1 MDIMWKIGECLLR
14 WGTLAYCSVFPA
26 VSRSYNSKTY
36 PCPVEQKYHENG
48 PYQVTVHSIDDIHV
62 FVPDTIHNAPLPTVV
77 MVNGTG
83 LKALHYRPV
92 FEHLASWG
100 FVVIGNDDSNAWNDR
115 SALVSLDK
123 AIFQNSIVSSP
134 LYQRIDLD
142 RIGVVGHS
150 QGAMGAINAATED
163 DRFKVLYA
171 ASCPQK
177 SLAKKL
183 DWSYS
188 MKTISIPTMLVAGT
202 EWIDRHISPL
212 ESLLHLAEELPD
224 TTPMLLGRLK
234 GIEHRFVLHEGDA
247 YMTSWLRCFLAD
259 DVDAAAALTNNNS
272 EIFNNPRW
280 QDVNTH
286 ICTTNLK

>member
-1 MDIMWKIGECLLR
+1 MR

-26 VSRSYNSKTY
+26 VSRSYNRYTY

-62 FVPDTIHNAPLPTVV
+62 FVPDSAHNAPWPTVV

-83 LKALHYRPV
+83 LKAMHYRPV

-100 FVVIGNDDSNAWNDR
+100 FVVIGNDDSNAWNGR

-123 AIFQNSIVSSP
+123 ALCQNSMESSP

-183 DWSYS
+183 GWNYS
-188 MKTISIPTMLVAGT
+188 MKMISIPTMLVAGT

-212 ESLLHLAEELPD
+212 DSLHILAEDLPD
-224 TTPMLLGRLK
+224 TTTMLLGRLK
-234 GIEHRFVLHEGDA
+234 GVEHRFVLHEGDA
-247 YMTSWLRCFLAD
+247 YMTAWLRHFLTDEA
-259 DVDAAAALTNNNS
+259 DAAVALTSDNP
-272 EIFNNPRW
+272 EILNNPRW
-280 QDVNTH
+280 QDVNIH
-286 ICTTNLK
+286 I

>member
-1 MDIMWKIGECLLR
+1 MDPLWKIGECLLR

-83 LKALHYRPV
+83 LKARHYRPV

-100 FVVIGNDDSNAWNDR
+100 FIVIGNDDSNAWNGR

-123 AIFQNSIVSSP
+123 ALSQNSIVSSP

-202 EWIDRHISPL
+202 GWIDRRISPL
-212 ESLLHLAEELPD
+212 ESLLHLADELPD

-234 GIEHRFVLHEGDA
+234 GVEHRFVLHEGDA
-247 YMTSWLRCFLAD
+247 YMTAWLRHFLAND
-259 DVDAAAALTNNNS
+259 ADAAAALASDNP
-272 EIFNNPRW
+272 EILNNPRW
-280 QDVNTH
+280 QNVNIH
-286 ICTTNLK
+286 I

>member
-1 MDIMWKIGECLLR
+1 MNTLWRIGERLMR

-26 VSRSYNSKTY
+26 VSRSYNRNTY

-48 PYQVTVHSIDDIHV
+48 SYQVTVHSIDDIHV
-62 FVPDTIHNAPLPTVV
+62 FVPDSAHSVPLPTVV

-83 LKALHYRPV
+83 LKALYYRPV

-100 FVVIGNDDSNAWNDR
+100 FVVIGNDDSNAWNGR

-212 ESLLHLAEELPD
+212 DSLLLLAEELPN

-234 GIEHRFVLHEGDA
+234 GVEHRYVLHEGDA
-247 YMTSWLRCFLAD
+247 YMTAWLRHFLAND
-259 DVDAAAALTNNNS
+259 ADAAAALASDNP
-272 EIFNNPRW
+272 EILNNPRR
-280 QDVNTH
+280 QDVIIH
-286 ICTTNLK
+286 I

>member
-1 MDIMWKIGECLLR
+1 MDTMWKIGERLLR

-26 VSRSYNSKTY
+26 VSRSYNRKRY
-36 PCPVEQKYHENG
+36 PCPIEQKYHENG

-62 FVPDTIHNAPLPTVV
+62 FVPDSAHSVPLPTVV

-100 FVVIGNDDSNAWNDR
+100 FVVIGNDDSNAWNGR

-183 DWSYS
+183 GWSYS

-212 ESLLHLAEELPD
+212 DSLLLLAEELPN

-234 GIEHRFVLHEGDA
+234 GVEHRYVLHEGDA
-247 YMTSWLRCFLAD
+247 YMTAWLRHFLTNEA
-259 DVDAAAALTNNNS
+259 DAAAALTCDNP
-272 EIFNNPRW
+272 EILNNPRW
-280 QDVNTH
+280 QDVIIH
-286 ICTTNLK
+286 I

>member
-1 MDIMWKIGECLLR
+1 MMR
-14 WGTLAYCSVFPA
+14 WGTMAYCSVFPA
-26 VSRSYNSKTY
+26 VSRSYNRYTY
-36 PCPVEQKYHENG
+36 PCPIEQKYHESG
-48 PYQVTVHSIDDIHV
+48 PYQVIVHSIDGIYV
-62 FVPDTIHNAPLPTVV
+62 FVPDSAHNVPLPTVV

-100 FVVIGNDDSNAWNDR
+100 FVVIGNDDSNAWNGR

-212 ESLLHLAEELPD
+212 DSLLLLAEELPN

-234 GIEHRFVLHEGDA
+234 GVEHRYVLHEGDA
-247 YMTSWLRCFLAD
+247 YMTAWLRHFLAND
-259 DVDAAAALTNNNS
+259 ADAAAALASDNP
-272 EIFNNPRW
+272 EILNNPRW
-280 QDVNTH
+280 QDVNIH
-286 ICTTNLK
+286 I

>member
-1 MDIMWKIGECLLR
+1 MDAMWKIGERMMR

-26 VSRSYNSKTY
+26 VSRSYNRNTY

-48 PYQVTVHSIDDIHV
+48 PYQVTVHSIDGIHV
-62 FVPDTIHNAPLPTVV
+62 FLPDTVHKAPLPTVV

-100 FVVIGNDDSNAWNDR
+100 FIVIGNDDSNAWNGR

-123 AIFQNSIVSSP
+123 ALFQNSMVSSP

-183 DWSYS
+183 GWSYS

-202 EWIDRHISPL
+202 GWIDRHISPL
-212 ESLLHLAEELPD
+212 DSLLLLAEELPD

-234 GIEHRFVLHEGDA
+234 GVEHRYVLHEGDA
-247 YMTSWLRCFLAD
+247 YMTAWLRHFLAND
-259 DVDAAAALTNNNS
+259 ADAAAALASDNP
-272 EIFNNPRW
+272 EILNNPRW
-280 QDVNTH
+280 QNVNIH
-286 ICTTNLK
+286 I

>member
-1 MDIMWKIGECLLR
+1 MNTLWRIGERLMR

-26 VSRSYNSKTY
+26 VSRSYNRNTY

-62 FVPDTIHNAPLPTVV
+62 FVPDSAHSVPLPTVV

-83 LKALHYRPV
+83 LKALYYRPV

-100 FVVIGNDDSNAWNDR
+100 FVVIGNDDSNAWNGR

-212 ESLLHLAEELPD
+212 DSLLLLAEELPN

-234 GIEHRFVLHEGDA
+234 GVEHRYVLHEGDA
-247 YMTSWLRCFLAD
+247 YMTAWLRCFLAD

-272 EIFNNPRW
+272 EVFNNPRW
-280 QDVNTH
+280 QDVN
-286 ICTTNLK
+286 IQI

>member
-1 MDIMWKIGECLLR
+1 MR
-14 WGTLAYCSVFPA
+14 WGTMAYCSVFPA
-26 VSRSYNSKTY
+26 VSRSYNRYTY

-48 PYQVTVHSIDDIHV
+48 PYQVTVHSIDGIHV
-62 FVPDTIHNAPLPTVV
+62 FLPDTVHRAPLPTVV

-100 FVVIGNDDSNAWNDR
+100 FIVIGNDDSNAWNGR
-115 SALVSLDK
+115 SAIVSLEK
-123 AIFQNSIVSSP
+123 ALCQNSMENSP
-134 LYQRIDLD
+134 LYQRIDLH

-202 EWIDRHISPL
+202 GRIDRRISPL
-212 ESLLHLAEELPD
+212 GSLLHLADELPD
-224 TTPMLLGRLK
+224 ATPMLLGRLK
-234 GIEHRFVLHEGDA
+234 GVEHRFVLHEGDA
-247 YMTSWLRCFLAD
+247 YMTAWLRHFLAND
-259 DVDAAAALTNNNS
+259 ADAAAALASDNP
-272 EIFNNPRW
+272 EILNNPRW
-280 QDVNTH
+280 QNVNIH
-286 ICTTNLK
+286 I

>member
-1 MDIMWKIGECLLR
+1 MDTMWKIGERLLR

-26 VSRSYNSKTY
+26 LSRSYNRKRY
-36 PCPVEQKYHENG
+36 PCPIEQKYHENG
-48 PYQVTVHSIDDIHV
+48 PYQVTVHSIDGIHV
-62 FVPDTIHNAPLPTVV
+62 FLPDTVHKAPLPTVV

-100 FVVIGNDDSNAWNDR
+100 FIVIGNDDSNAWNGR

-123 AIFQNSIVSSP
+123 ALFQNSMVSSP

-150 QGAMGAINAATED
+150 QGAMGAIIAATED

-183 DWSYS
+183 GWSYS

-212 ESLLHLAEELPD
+212 DSLLLLAEELPN

-234 GIEHRFVLHEGDA
+234 GVEHRYVLHEGDA
-247 YMTSWLRCFLAD
+247 YMTAWLRHFLAND
-259 DVDAAAALTNNNS
+259 ADAAAALASDNP
-272 EIFNNPRW
+272 EILNNPRW
-280 QDVNTH
+280 QNVNIH
-286 ICTTNLK
+286 I

>member
-1 MDIMWKIGECLLR
+1 MR

-26 VSRSYNSKTY
+26 VSHSYNRYTY

-48 PYQVTVHSIDDIHV
+48 PYQVTVHSIDGIHV
-62 FVPDTIHNAPLPTVV
+62 FLPDTVHRAPLPTVV

-100 FVVIGNDDSNAWNDR
+100 FIVIGNDDSNAWNGR

-123 AIFQNSIVSSP
+123 ALCQNSMESSP

-150 QGAMGAINAATED
+150 QGAMGAINVATED
-163 DRFKVLYA
+163 GRFKVLYA

-202 EWIDRHISPL
+202 GWIDRHISPL

-259 DVDAAAALTNNNS
+259 DVDAAAALMNNNS

-286 ICTTNLK
+286 I

>member
-1 MDIMWKIGECLLR
+1 MWKIGECLLR

-26 VSRSYNSKTY
+26 VSHSYNRYTY

-62 FVPDTIHNAPLPTVV
+62 FVPDSAHNAPWPTVV

-100 FVVIGNDDSNAWNDR
+100 FIVIGNDDSNAWNGR

-123 AIFQNSIVSSP
+123 ALFQNSMVSSP

-183 DWSYS
+183 GWSYS

-202 EWIDRHISPL
+202 GWIDRHISPL
-212 ESLLHLAEELPD
+212 DSLLLLAEELPD

-234 GIEHRFVLHEGDA
+234 GVEHRYVLHEGDA
-247 YMTSWLRCFLAD
+247 YMTAWLRHILTNDA
-259 DVDAAAALTNNNS
+259 DAAAALTSDNP
-272 EIFNNPRW
+272 EILNNPRW
-280 QDVNTH
+280 QDVNIH
-286 ICTTNLK
+286 I

>member
-1 MDIMWKIGECLLR
+1 MDAMWKIGERMMR

-26 VSRSYNSKTY
+26 VSRSYNRKRY
-36 PCPVEQKYHENG
+36 PCPIEQKYHENG
-48 PYQVTVHSIDDIHV
+48 LYQVTVHSIDGIHV
-62 FVPDTIHNAPLPTVV
+62 FLPDTVHKAPLPTVV

-100 FVVIGNDDSNAWNDR
+100 FVVIGNDDSNAWNGR

-123 AIFQNSIVSSP
+123 ALFQNSMVSSP

-183 DWSYS
+183 GWSYS

-202 EWIDRHISPL
+202 GWIDRHISPL
-212 ESLLHLAEELPD
+212 DSLLLLAEELPD

-234 GIEHRFVLHEGDA
+234 GVEHRYVLHEGDA
-247 YMTSWLRCFLAD
+247 YMTAWLRHFLAND
-259 DVDAAAALTNNNS
+259 ADAAAALASDNP
-272 EIFNNPRW
+272 EILNNPRW
-280 QDVNTH
+280 QNVNIH
-286 ICTTNLK
+286 I

>member
-1 MDIMWKIGECLLR
+1 MNTLWRIGERLMR

-26 VSRSYNSKTY
+26 VSRSYNRNTY

-48 PYQVTVHSIDDIHV
+48 PYQVTVHSIDGIHV
-62 FVPDTIHNAPLPTVV
+62 FVPDSAYKAPLPTVV

-83 LKALHYRPV
+83 LKALHYHPV

-100 FVVIGNDDSNAWNDR
+100 FIVIGNDDSNAWNGL
-115 SALVSLDK
+115 SALDSLDK
-123 AIFQNSIVSSP
+123 ALCQNSTEGSP

-183 DWSYS
+183 GWSYS

-212 ESLLHLAEELPD
+212 DSLLLLAEELPD

-234 GIEHRFVLHEGDA
+234 GVEHRYVLHEGDA
-247 YMTSWLRCFLAD
+247 YMTAWLRHFLTNEA
-259 DVDAAAALTNNNS
+259 DAAAALTCDNP
-272 EIFNNPRW
+272 EILNNPRW
-280 QDVNTH
+280 QDVIIH
-286 ICTTNLK
+286 I

>member
-1 MDIMWKIGECLLR
+1 MDALWKIGECLLR

-26 VSRSYNSKTY
+26 VSRSYDSKTY

-48 PYQVTVHSIDDIHV
+48 PYQVTVHLMDDIHV
-62 FVPDTIHNAPLPTVV
+62 FVPDTVHNAPLPTVV

-100 FVVIGNDDSNAWNDR
+100 FIVIGNDDSNAWNGR
-115 SALVSLDK
+115 SAIVSLEK
-123 AIFQNSIVSSP
+123 ALCQNSMENSP
-134 LYQRIDLD
+134 LYQRIDLH

-202 EWIDRHISPL
+202 GWIDRRISPL
-212 ESLLHLAEELPD
+212 GSLLHLADELPD
-224 TTPMLLGRLK
+224 ATPMLLGRLK
-234 GIEHRFVLHEGDA
+234 GVEHRFVLHEGDA
-247 YMTSWLRCFLAD
+247 YMTAWLRHFLAND
-259 DVDAAAALTNNNS
+259 ADAAAALASDNP
-272 EIFNNPRW
+272 EILNNPRW
-280 QDVNTH
+280 QNVNIH
-286 ICTTNLK
+286 I

>member
-48 PYQVTVHSIDDIHV
+48 PYQVTAHSIDDIHV

-77 MVNGTG
+77 MVNDTG

-100 FVVIGNDDSNAWNDR
+100 FIVIGNNDSNAWNGR

-123 AIFQNSIVSSP
+123 ALSQNSMESSP

-183 DWSYS
+183 GWNYS

-202 EWIDRHISPL
+202 GWIDRHISPL
-212 ESLLHLAEELPD
+212 ESLLHLAEKLPD
-224 TTPMLLGRLK
+224 ATLMLLGRLK
-234 GIEHRFVLHEGDA
+234 GVEHRFVLHEGDA
-247 YMTSWLRCFLAD
+247 YMTAWLRCFLAD

-286 ICTTNLK
+286 I

>member
-1 MDIMWKIGECLLR
+1 MDAMWKIGERMMR

-36 PCPVEQKYHENG
+36 PCPVEQKYHESG

-62 FVPDTIHNAPLPTVV
+62 FVPDTVHNAPLPTVV

-100 FVVIGNDDSNAWNDR
+100 FIVIGNDDSNAWNGR
-115 SALVSLDK
+115 SAIVSLEK
-123 AIFQNSIVSSP
+123 ALCQNSMENSP
-134 LYQRIDLD
+134 LYQRIDLH

-202 EWIDRHISPL
+202 GWIDRRISPL
-212 ESLLHLAEELPD
+212 ESLLHLADELPD
-224 TTPMLLGRLK
+224 TTPMLLGRLN
-234 GIEHRFVLHEGDA
+234 GVEHRFVLHEGDA
-247 YMTSWLRCFLAD
+247 YMTAWLRHFLAND
-259 DVDAAAALTNNNS
+259 ADAAAALASDNP
-272 EIFNNPRW
+272 EILNNPRW
-280 QDVNTH
+280 QDINIH
-286 ICTTNLK
+286 I

>member
-1 MDIMWKIGECLLR
+1 MDTMWKIGERLMR

-26 VSRSYNSKTY
+26 VSRSYNRYTY

-48 PYQVTVHSIDDIHV
+48 PYQV
-62 FVPDTIHNAPLPTVV
+62 FVPDSAHNAPWPTVV

-83 LKALHYRPV
+83 LKAMHYRPV

-100 FVVIGNDDSNAWNDR
+100 FVVIGNDDSNAWNGR

-123 AIFQNSIVSSP
+123 ALCQNSMESSP

-183 DWSYS
+183 GWNYS
-188 MKTISIPTMLVAGT
+188 MKMISIPTMLVAGT

-212 ESLLHLAEELPD
+212 DSLHILAEDLPD
-224 TTPMLLGRLK
+224 TTTMLLGRLK
-234 GIEHRFVLHEGDA
+234 GVEHRFVLHEGDA
-247 YMTSWLRCFLAD
+247 YMTAWLRHFLTDEA
-259 DVDAAAALTNNNS
+259 DAAVALTSDNP
-272 EIFNNPRW
+272 EILNNPRW
-280 QDVNTH
+280 QDVNIH
-286 ICTTNLK
+286 I

>member
-1 MDIMWKIGECLLR
+1 MNTLWRIGERLMR

-26 VSRSYNSKTY
+26 VSRSYNRNTY
-36 PCPVEQKYHENG
+36 PCPVEQKYHESG

-83 LKALHYRPV
+83 LNALHYRPV

-100 FVVIGNDDSNAWNDR
+100 FIVIGNDDSNAWNGR
-115 SALVSLDK
+115 SAIVSLEK
-123 AIFQNSIVSSP
+123 ALCQNSMGSSP
-134 LYQRIDLD
+134 IYQRIDLD

-163 DRFKVLYA
+163 ERFKVLYA

-183 DWSYS
+183 GWSYS

-202 EWIDRHISPL
+202 GWIDRHISPL

-234 GIEHRFVLHEGDA
+234 GIEHRFVLHEGGA
-247 YMTSWLRCFLAD
+247 YMTAWLRCFLAD

-286 ICTTNLK
+286 I

>member
-1 MDIMWKIGECLLR
+1 MR

-26 VSRSYNSKTY
+26 VSHSYNRYTY

-48 PYQVTVHSIDDIHV
+48 PYQVTVHSIDGIHV
-62 FVPDTIHNAPLPTVV
+62 FLPDTVHKAPLPTVV

-100 FVVIGNDDSNAWNDR
+100 FIVIGNDDSNAWNGL
-115 SALVSLDK
+115 SALDSLDK
-123 AIFQNSIVSSP
+123 ALCQNSTEGGP

-183 DWSYS
+183 GWSYS

-202 EWIDRHISPL
+202 GRIDRRISPL
-212 ESLLHLAEELPD
+212 DSLLLLAEELPN

-234 GIEHRFVLHEGDA
+234 GVEHRYVLHEGDA
-247 YMTSWLRCFLAD
+247 YMTAWLRQFLTD
-259 DVDAAAALTNNNS
+259 DADAAAALTSDNP
-272 EIFNNPRW
+272 EILNNPRW
-280 QDVNTH
+280 QDVNM
-286 ICTTNLK
+286 NRLDDD

>member
-1 MDIMWKIGECLLR
+1 MWKIGECLLR

-26 VSRSYNSKTY
+26 VSHSYNRYTY

-62 FVPDTIHNAPLPTVV
+62 FVPDSAHNAPWPTVV

-100 FVVIGNDDSNAWNDR
+100 FIVIGNDDSNAWNGR

-123 AIFQNSIVSSP
+123 ALFQNSMVSSP

-183 DWSYS
+183 GWSYS

-202 EWIDRHISPL
+202 GWIDRHISPL
-212 ESLLHLAEELPD
+212 DSLLLLAEELPD

-234 GIEHRFVLHEGDA
+234 GVEHRYVLHEGDA
-247 YMTSWLRCFLAD
+247 YMTAWLRHFLAND
-259 DVDAAAALTNNNS
+259 ADAAAALASDNP
-272 EIFNNPRW
+272 EILNNPRW
-280 QDVNTH
+280 QNVNIH
-286 ICTTNLK
+286 I

>member
-26 VSRSYNSKTY
+26 VSRSYNRKRY
-36 PCPVEQKYHENG
+36 PCPIEQKYHENG

-83 LKALHYRPV
+83 LKARHYRPV
-92 FEHLASWG
+92 FEHLVSWG
-100 FVVIGNDDSNAWNDR
+100 FIVIGNDDSNAWNGR

-123 AIFQNSIVSSP
+123 ALSQNSIVSSP

-202 EWIDRHISPL
+202 GWIDRRISPL
-212 ESLLHLAEELPD
+212 GSLLHLADELPD
-224 TTPMLLGRLK
+224 ATPMLLGRLK
-234 GIEHRFVLHEGDA
+234 GVEHRFVLHEGDA
-247 YMTSWLRCFLAD
+247 YMTAWLRCFLAD
-259 DVDAAAALTNNNS
+259 DADAASAFIGTTL
-272 EIFNNPRW
+272 EIHNNPRW
-280 QDVNTH
+280 QD
-286 ICTTNLK
+286 IRIRI

>member
-1 MDIMWKIGECLLR
+1 MNTLWRIGERLMR

-26 VSRSYNSKTY
+26 VSRSYNRNTY

-62 FVPDTIHNAPLPTVV
+62 FVPDSAHSVPLPTVV

-100 FVVIGNDDSNAWNDR
+100 FVVIGNDDSNAWNGR

-212 ESLLHLAEELPD
+212 DSLLLLAEELPD

-234 GIEHRFVLHEGDA
+234 GVEHRYVLHEGDA
-247 YMTSWLRCFLAD
+247 YMTAWLRHFLTNEA
-259 DVDAAAALTNNNS
+259 DAAAALTCDNP
-272 EIFNNPRW
+272 EILNNPRW
-280 QDVNTH
+280 QNVNIH
-286 ICTTNLK
+286 I

>member
-1 MDIMWKIGECLLR
+1 MR

-62 FVPDTIHNAPLPTVV
+62 FVPDTIHNAPLPTVA

-100 FVVIGNDDSNAWNDR
+100 FVVIGNDDSNAWNGR

-212 ESLLHLAEELPD
+212 DSLLLLAEELPN

-234 GIEHRFVLHEGDA
+234 GVEHRYVLHEGDA
-247 YMTSWLRCFLAD
+247 YMTAWLRHFLAND
-259 DVDAAAALTNNNS
+259 ADAAAALASDNP
-272 EIFNNPRW
+272 EILNNPRW
-280 QDVNTH
+280 QNVNIH
-286 ICTTNLK
+286 I

>member
-62 FVPDTIHNAPLPTVV
+62 FVPDTIHNAPLPTVA

-100 FVVIGNDDSNAWNDR
+100 FVVIGNDDSNAWNGR

-212 ESLLHLAEELPD
+212 DSLLLLAEELPN

-234 GIEHRFVLHEGDA
+234 GVEHRYVLHEGDA
-247 YMTSWLRCFLAD
+247 YMTAWLRHFLAND
-259 DVDAAAALTNNNS
+259 ADAAAALASDNP
-272 EIFNNPRW
+272 EILNNPRW
-280 QDVNTH
+280 QNVNIH
-286 ICTTNLK
+286 I

>member
-1 MDIMWKIGECLLR
+1 MDTMWKIGERLLR

-26 VSRSYNSKTY
+26 VSRSYNRKRY
-36 PCPVEQKYHENG
+36 PCPIEQKYHENG
-48 PYQVTVHSIDDIHV
+48 PYQVTVLSIDDIHV
-62 FVPDTIHNAPLPTVV
+62 FVPDSAHNAPLPTVV

-100 FVVIGNDDSNAWNDR
+100 FVVIGNDDSNAWNGR

-123 AIFQNSIVSSP
+123 ALCQNSTEGSP

-171 ASCPQK
+171 ASRPQK

-183 DWSYS
+183 GWRYS

-202 EWIDRHISPL
+202 KWIDRHISPL
-212 ESLLHLAEELPD
+212 DSLIHLAEELPD
-224 TTPMLLGRLK
+224 TTPILMGRLK
-234 GIEHRFVLHEGDA
+234 GVEHRYVLHEGDA
-247 YMTSWLRCFLAD
+247 YMTAWLRQFLTD
-259 DVDAAAALTNNNS
+259 DADAAAALASDNP
-272 EIFNNPRW
+272 EILNNPRW
-280 QDVNTH
+280 QDVNIH
-286 ICTTNLK
+286 I

>member
-1 MDIMWKIGECLLR
+1 MDIMWKIGERLLR

-36 PCPVEQKYHENG
+36 LCPVEQKYHENG

-92 FEHLASWG
+92 FKRLASWG
-100 FVVIGNDDSNAWNDR
+100 FIVIGNDDSNAWNGR
-115 SALVSLDK
+115 SAIVSLEK
-123 AIFQNSIVSSP
+123 ALCQNSMENSP

-183 DWSYS
+183 GWSYS

-202 EWIDRHISPL
+202 GWIDRHISPL

-247 YMTSWLRCFLAD
+247 YMTAWLRCFLAD

-286 ICTTNLK
+286 I

>member
-1 MDIMWKIGECLLR
+1 MWKIGECLLR

-26 VSRSYNSKTY
+26 VSHSYNRYTY

-62 FVPDTIHNAPLPTVV
+62 FVPDSAHNAPWPTVV

-100 FVVIGNDDSNAWNDR
+100 FIVIGNDDSNAWNGR

-123 AIFQNSIVSSP
+123 ALFQNSMVSSP

-183 DWSYS
+183 GWSYS

-202 EWIDRHISPL
+202 GWIDRHISPL
-212 ESLLHLAEELPD
+212 DSLLLLAEELPD

-234 GIEHRFVLHEGDA
+234 GVEHRYVLHEGDA
-247 YMTSWLRCFLAD
+247 YMTAWLRHILTNDA
-259 DVDAAAALTNNNS
+259 DAAAALTSDNP
-272 EIFNNPRW
+272 EILNNPRW
-280 QDVNTH
+280 QNVNIH
-286 ICTTNLK
+286 I

>member
-1 MDIMWKIGECLLR
+1 MDAMWKIGERLMR

-26 VSRSYNSKTY
+26 VSHSYNRYTY

-48 PYQVTVHSIDDIHV
+48 PYQVTVHSIDGIHV
-62 FVPDTIHNAPLPTVV
+62 FLPDTVHKAPLPTVV

-83 LKALHYRPV
+83 LKALHYRSV

-100 FVVIGNDDSNAWNDR
+100 FIVIGNDDSNAWNGR

-123 AIFQNSIVSSP
+123 ALFQNSMVSSP

-163 DRFKVLYA
+163 DRFKVLFA

-183 DWSYS
+183 GWSYS

-202 EWIDRHISPL
+202 GWIDRHISPL
-212 ESLLHLAEELPD
+212 DSLLLLAEEFPD
-224 TTPMLLGRLK
+224 TTPILMGRLK
-234 GIEHRFVLHEGDA
+234 GVEHRYVLHEGDA
-247 YMTSWLRCFLAD
+247 YMTAWLRQFLTD
-259 DVDAAAALTNNNS
+259 DADAAAALTSDNP
-272 EIFNNPRW
+272 EILNNPRW
-280 QDVNTH
+280 QDVNM
-286 ICTTNLK
+286 NRLDDD

>member
-100 FVVIGNDDSNAWNDR
+100 FVVIGNDDSNAWNGR

-163 DRFKVLYA
+163 SRLKVLYA

-183 DWSYS
+183 GWSYS

-202 EWIDRHISPL
+202 GWIDRHISPL
-212 ESLLHLAEELPD
+212 ESLLHLAEELPV
-224 TTPMLLGRLK
+224 TTPMLLARLK
-234 GIEHRFVLHEGDA
+234 GVEHRFVLHEGDA
-247 YMTSWLRCFLAD
+247 YMTAWLHHYLTD

-286 ICTTNLK
+286 I

>member
-1 MDIMWKIGECLLR
+1 MDALWKIGECLLR

-36 PCPVEQKYHENG
+36 PCPVEQKYHESG

-83 LKALHYRPV
+83 LNALHYRPV

-100 FVVIGNDDSNAWNDR
+100 FIVIGNDDSNAWNGR
-115 SALVSLDK
+115 SAIVSLEK
-123 AIFQNSIVSSP
+123 ALCQNSMENSP
-134 LYQRIDLD
+134 LYQRIDLH

-183 DWSYS
+183 AWSYS

-202 EWIDRHISPL
+202 GWIDRRISPL
-212 ESLLHLAEELPD
+212 GSLLHLADELPD

-247 YMTSWLRCFLAD
+247 YMTAWLRHFLAND
-259 DVDAAAALTNNNS
+259 ADAAAALASDNP
-272 EIFNNPRW
+272 EILNNPRW
-280 QDVNTH
+280 QNVNIH
-286 ICTTNLK
+286 I

>member
-1 MDIMWKIGECLLR
+1 MDAMWKIGERMMR

-26 VSRSYNSKTY
+26 VSRSYNRKRY
-36 PCPVEQKYHENG
+36 PCPIEQKYHENG
-48 PYQVTVHSIDDIHV
+48 PYQVTVHSIDGIHV
-62 FVPDTIHNAPLPTVV
+62 FLPDTVHKAPLPTVV

-83 LKALHYRPV
+83 LKALHYRPL

-100 FVVIGNDDSNAWNDR
+100 FVVIGNDDSNAWNGR

-123 AIFQNSIVSSP
+123 ALFQNSMVSSP

-183 DWSYS
+183 GWSYS

-202 EWIDRHISPL
+202 GWIDRHISPL
-212 ESLLHLAEELPD
+212 DSLLLLAEELPD

-234 GIEHRFVLHEGDA
+234 GVEHRYVLHEGDA
-247 YMTSWLRCFLAD
+247 YMTAWLRHFLAND
-259 DVDAAAALTNNNS
+259 ADAAAALASDNP
-272 EIFNNPRW
+272 EILNNPRW
-280 QDVNTH
+280 QNVNIH
-286 ICTTNLK
+286 I

>member
-1 MDIMWKIGECLLR
+1 MNTLWRIGERLMR

-26 VSRSYNSKTY
+26 VSRSYNRNTY

-62 FVPDTIHNAPLPTVV
+62 FVPDSAHKAPLPTVV

-83 LKALHYRPV
+83 LKALHYHPV

-100 FVVIGNDDSNAWNDR
+100 FIVIGNDDSNAWNGL
-115 SALVSLDK
+115 SALDSLDK
-123 AIFQNSIVSSP
+123 A
-134 LYQRIDLD
+134 
-142 RIGVVGHS
+142 GVVGHS

-183 DWSYS
+183 GWSYS

-202 EWIDRHISPL
+202 KWIDRHISPL
-212 ESLLHLAEELPD
+212 DSLIHLAEELPD
-224 TTPMLLGRLK
+224 TTPMLLGRLN
-234 GIEHRFVLHEGDA
+234 GVEHRFVLHEGDA
-247 YMTSWLRCFLAD
+247 YMTAWLCQFLTD
-259 DVDAAAALTNNNS
+259 DADAAAALTSDNP
-272 EIFNNPRW
+272 EILNNPRW
-280 QDVNTH
+280 QDVNM
-286 ICTTNLK
+286 NRLDDD

>member
-1 MDIMWKIGECLLR
+1 MR

-26 VSRSYNSKTY
+26 VSRSYNRKRY
-36 PCPVEQKYHENG
+36 PCPIEQKYHENG
-48 PYQVTVHSIDDIHV
+48 PYQVTVHSIDGIHV
-62 FVPDTIHNAPLPTVV
+62 FFPDTVHNAPLPTVV

-83 LKALHYRPV
+83 LRALHYRPV

-100 FVVIGNDDSNAWNDR
+100 FIVIGNNDSNAWNGR
-115 SALVSLDK
+115 SALVSFDK
-123 AIFQNSIVSSP
+123 ALCQNSMGSSP

-183 DWSYS
+183 GWSYS

-202 EWIDRHISPL
+202 GWIDRHISPL

-247 YMTSWLRCFLAD
+247 YMTAWLRHFLAND
-259 DVDAAAALTNNNS
+259 ADAAAALASDNP
-272 EIFNNPRW
+272 EILNNPRW
-280 QDVNTH
+280 QDVNIH
-286 ICTTNLK
+286 I

>member
-1 MDIMWKIGECLLR
+1 MDALWKIGERLLR

-48 PYQVTVHSIDDIHV
+48 PYQVTVHSIDGIHV
-62 FVPDTIHNAPLPTVV
+62 FLPDTVHKAPLPTVV

-100 FVVIGNDDSNAWNDR
+100 FIVIGNDDSNAWNGR
-115 SALVSLDK
+115 SAVVSLDK
-123 AIFQNSIVSSP
+123 ALSQNSMESSP

-183 DWSYS
+183 GWSYS
-188 MKTISIPTMLVAGT
+188 MKTICIPTMLVAGT
-202 EWIDRHISPL
+202 GWIDRRISPL

-234 GIEHRFVLHEGDA
+234 GVEHRFVLHEGDA
-247 YMTSWLRCFLAD
+247 YMTAWLCHYLKDGA
-259 DVDAAAALTNNNS
+259 DAAFAFSGDTTEA
-272 EIFNNPRW
+272 INNPRW
-280 QDVNTH
+280 QDVKMNWLD
-286 ICTTNLK
+286 ND